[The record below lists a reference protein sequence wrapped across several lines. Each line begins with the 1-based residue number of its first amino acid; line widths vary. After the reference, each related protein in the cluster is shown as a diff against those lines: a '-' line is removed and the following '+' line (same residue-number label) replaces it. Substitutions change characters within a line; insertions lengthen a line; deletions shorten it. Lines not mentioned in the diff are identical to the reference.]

1 MRPRFALILP
11 FVLLAGCSVDTSGL
25 GDDFTE
31 DAGDDTT
38 ISSDETGSLFDAVD
52 ETELPDSDATVEE
65 TAAEVGEETAID
77 STVSETVD
85 ETIAETGEDADA
97 EIDAD
102 AADSTLEAE
111 AAIDAD
117 IDSAVDSAVD
127 VAPDSADAAPDTS
140 TTGITSTPGLTAC
153 SHSGTTKLCLASE
166 VCCGRYDVFSL
177 SWTWDCAGSC
187 IAGREYKCDEKAD
200 CPSGQICCGTYVAF
214 TTTINGSDCRTS
226 CGGDAQLCTTNA
238 ECGAKTCTP
247 QKAPDAA
254 QTIGV
259 CK

>member
-1 MRPRFALILP
+1 MRSRFALIVP
-11 FVLLAGCSVDTSGL
+11 FLLLAGCSVDTSGL
-25 GDDFTE
+25 GDDFAE

-38 ISSDETGSLFDAVD
+38 ISTDETGSLFDAID
-52 ETELPDSDATVEE
+52 ETELPDSDATIEE

-77 STVSETVD
+77 STIPETVE
-85 ETIAETGEDADA
+85 ETLAETGD
-97 EIDAD
+97 D
-102 AADSTLEAE
+102 AAIDSAPE
-111 AAIDAD
+111 AAIDAEV
-117 IDSAVDSAVD
+117 DSAVDSAVAD
-127 VAPDSADAAPDTS
+127 TAADSADAGPETS

-153 SHSGTTKLCLASE
+153 SHSGTGKLCIASD

-187 IAGREYKCDEKAD
+187 VAGREYKCDEKAD
-200 CPSGQICCGTYVAF
+200 CPSGQICCGSYAAF
-214 TTTINGSDCRTS
+214 STTINGSDCRAS